1 MAESGAVVGKVPVLE
16 VENVHTY
23 YGASHVLQGISL
35 RVAEGEVLTILGRN
49 GTGKTTLIR
58 SIIGFSPPRRGAVRF
73 RGTDITRWPSYR
85 MVAAGMALVP
95 QGRRVFPS
103 LSVRE
108 NLEVAAGGRGQW
120 NVERVCGLFPRL
132 AERAGNRANKLS
144 GGEQQMLAIGR
155 ALMTNPI
162 LLLLDEPTEGLAPL
176 LVREVGRVLGELRR
190 EGLSILLVEQNLPLA
205 LSVADRAQILSRGQ
219 IVHSGTPAELAAN
232 EDVKSRYLG
241 DHVRRFGMRFGT
253 FYFFQA
259 PPGHR
264 HEDII
269 RRELEQIEWTE
280 ELGFDEAWLTEHH
293 FIDYG
298 LSVDPASL
306 AAAAASRTRRIRIG
320 LAAAILP
327 FHHPLRLA
335 EQMAL
340 VDIISGG
347 RLDVGVGRGNRP
359 AEFRGFRVPQE
370 QSRDRFD
377 EAVEIL
383 QRAWTEERFS
393 YDGRFFQVPEISVIP
408 KPVQKPHP
416 PLYQVCVSKDGIEN
430 TALRGWPM
438 LNSVLF
444 GPVEQLI
451 GNRDTYVDTL
461 KKAGRRP
468 DEIAALLGRW
478 GVSRQIY
485 VADTD
490 ARALAETKDAELW
503 YQESFKRF
511 VIPDRIDDAHPTLQ
525 PGFRAMAQRLS
536 QVTWEGL
543 VKETLAFGSPDT
555 VARHIE
561 TMRQMGVGQVM
572 CWMNFGGLPQ
582 DKIRRSMELFAR
594 EVMPRFR

>member
-1 MAESGAVVGKVPVLE
+1 MAESGAVVREGPVLE

-35 RVAEGEVLTILGRN
+35 RVAQGEVLTILGRN
-49 GTGKTTLIR
+49 GMGKTTLIR

-108 NLEVAAGGRGQW
+108 NLEVAAGGHGQW
-120 NVERVCGLFPRL
+120 NLERVCGLFPRL

-205 LSVADRAQILSRGQ
+205 LSVADRAHDPEPRTDRPLGHARRAGRERGREIALSW
-219 IVHSGTPAELAAN
+219 
-232 EDVKSRYLG
+232 
-241 DHVRRFGMRFGT
+241 DHLRRLGMRFGT

-461 KKAGRRP
+461 KKAGRRA